1 MYNKLNKIA
10 VYFKKS
16 KNQTNKNK
24 NRVPLDEHMQHLK
37 PIPMSQHGQEEQ
49 DSTLLTTSAQTCTVH
64 SNVSFAGSK

>member
-24 NRVPLDEHMQHLK
+24 NRVPLDEHMH
-37 PIPMSQHGQEEQ
+37 PAS
-49 DSTLLTTSAQTCTVH
+49 
-64 SNVSFAGSK
+64 